1 MTERDI
7 PIFDRETLAK
17 RLRSSQAW
25 RDYGNNGILTV
36 SQIVDIVITLHREC
50 GYKDHSIK
58 YK

>member
-7 PIFDRETLAK
+7 PVFDRETLAQ

-25 RDYGNNGILTV
+25 LDYGHNGILTV
-36 SQIVDIVITLHREC
+36 SQIVDTVMTLHRDA